1 MEVSSLVYLVGDV
14 EDAKAFMLMK
24 YGTNNFYDRSF
35 NLVANKKLATL
46 YPYNGKNLYNT
57 VKLSDDFLEDLVIL
71 LVPFAHIESV
81 KEEQGL
87 KLNNLLKTYKDWQ
100 NLDSYQASLVID
112 RLLSS
117 TNKEVKINS
126 DLASLQKQVSR
137 YISTSNNNYRCI
149 LPTTREKRRNE
160 GLIAKEA
167 YLSKAPL
174 FDSISSKKPKPTK
187 KSKSKKEFVQQ
198 CNYSELCSLVN
209 DSKNYKQISSVE
221 DAYFSDFDASPRNLS
236 DFLTKYFG
244 SEYWNL
250 PVTGYQIEYNGKF
263 FAGYVSIN
271 VTGLSTSVLVNGYH
285 SMREDWRS
293 VDYYN
298 SVEKKLKQ
306 CYDLY
311 KDTDFYFKDAIPLNY
326 TPLTLLDL
334 TNRLVYKD
342 NGIFLE
348 MGLIRVKDDG
358 KPFIRLA
365 VKGKY
370 RGYMEPVII
379 DDRRKDKLYKT
390 NTRYAIQEWKSS
402 HQRVV
407 ERAKYG
413 ESNWLH
419 RDLSE
424 IVTPQPNTK
433 IIYVCYLPETGVIK
447 VGRTRNWGSRKGVY
461 SRFKGDSKL
470 TSGIMRLCY
479 YWNVISTGD
488 EVVDRFLMYCAE
500 DHVKRLANSRMKLVE
515 GNEFFKGADLNEFI
529 REVRDYFES
538 ISISDLIGIRNT
550 SKIKRFC
557 KGESYDYARLIQKLQ
572 ELKEGNKS

>member
-1 MEVSSLVYLVGDV
+1 MVYFVGDV

-24 YGTNNFYDRSF
+24 YGTNHFYDRSF
-35 NLVANKKLATL
+35 KLVANKKLATL
-46 YPYNGKNLYNT
+46 YPYNGKNLHNT

-71 LVPFAHIESV
+71 LVPFTNVASM
-81 KEEQGL
+81 KKEQGS
-87 KLNNLLKTYKDWQ
+87 KLNNLLESYKDWQ

-112 RLLSS
+112 RLLSN
-117 TNKEVKINS
+117 TNKEVKVNS
-126 DLASLQKQVSR
+126 DLLNLQKQLSGYANDYHCVL
-137 YISTSNNNYRCI
+137 STICENRK
-149 LPTTREKRRNE
+149 EKKIIE
-160 GLIAKEA
+160 EKD
-167 YLSKAPL
+167 YLSKVPL
-174 FDSISSKKPKPTK
+174 LDSVSIQKPKPKEKT
-187 KSKSKKEFVQQ
+187 KSKKEFVQQ
-198 CNYSELCSLVN
+198 CNYAELCSLVK
-209 DSKNYKQISSVE
+209 DSKNYKQITSVE
-221 DAYFSDFDASPRNLS
+221 DAYFSDFDASPCNLS

-271 VTGLSTSVLVNGYH
+271 VTSLSTSVLVNGYH
-285 SMREDWRS
+285 SMREDWRV
-293 VDYYN
+293 VDYN
-298 SVEKKLKQ
+298 SVEKKLKY
-306 CYDLY
+306 CYDSY
-311 KDTDFYFKDAIPLNY
+311 KDTEYSFKDSIPLNH
-326 TPLTLLDL
+326 TPLTLLDFS
-334 TNRLVYKD
+334 NRLVYKD
-342 NGIFLE
+342 SGIFLE

-358 KPFIRLA
+358 RSFARLA

-370 RGYMEPVII
+370 RGYIEPVII
-379 DDRRKDKLYKT
+379 DDRQKDKLYKT
-390 NTRYAIQEWKSS
+390 NTRSAIQEWKSS

-424 IVTPQPNTK
+424 IVTPQPDTK
-433 IIYVCYLPETGVIK
+433 IIYVCYLPETAIIK

-461 SRFKGDSKL
+461 SRCKGDSKL

-479 YWNVISTGD
+479 YWNVISIGD

-500 DHVKRLANSRMKLVE
+500 DHIKRLANSRMKRVV
-515 GNEFFKGADLNEFI
+515 GKEFFKGTDLNEFI

-538 ISISDLIGIRNT
+538 LSVPDLISIRNT

-557 KGESYDYARLIQKLQ
+557 KSGAYDYDRLMQRLQ
-572 ELKEGNKS
+572 ELKEENKS

>member
-1 MEVSSLVYLVGDV
+1 
-14 EDAKAFMLMK
+14 MK
-24 YGTNNFYDRSF
+24 YGTNHFYDRSF
-35 NLVANKKLATL
+35 KLVANKKLATL
-46 YPYNGKNLYNT
+46 YPYNGKNLHNT

-71 LVPFAHIESV
+71 LVPFTNVASM
-81 KEEQGL
+81 KKEQGS
-87 KLNNLLKTYKDWQ
+87 KLNNLLESYKDWQ
-100 NLDSYQASLVID
+100 NLDSYQASLVIN

-117 TNKEVKINS
+117 TNKEVKVNS
-126 DLASLQKQVSR
+126 DLLNLQKQLSGYANDYHCVL
-137 YISTSNNNYRCI
+137 STICENRK
-149 LPTTREKRRNE
+149 EKKIIE
-160 GLIAKEA
+160 EKD
-167 YLSKAPL
+167 YLSKVPIL
-174 FDSISSKKPKPTK
+174 DSVSIQKPKPKEKT
-187 KSKSKKEFVQQ
+187 KSKKEFVQQ
-198 CNYSELCSLVN
+198 CNYAELCSLVK
-209 DSKNYKQISSVE
+209 DSKNYKQITSVE
-221 DAYFSDFDASPRNLS
+221 DAYFSDFDASPCNLS

-285 SMREDWRS
+285 SMREDWRV
-293 VDYYN
+293 VDYN
-298 SVEKKLKQ
+298 SVEKKLKY
-306 CYDLY
+306 CYDSY
-311 KDTDFYFKDAIPLNY
+311 KDTEFSFKDAIPLNY
-326 TPLTLLDL
+326 TPLTLLDF

-342 NGIFLE
+342 SGIFLE
-348 MGLIRVKDDG
+348 MGLNRVKDDG
-358 KPFIRLA
+358 RSFARLA

-370 RGYMEPVII
+370 RGYIEPVII
-379 DDRRKDKLYKT
+379 DDRQKDKLYKT
-390 NTRYAIQEWKSS
+390 NTRSAIQEWKIS

-424 IVTPQPNTK
+424 IVTPKQDTK
-433 IIYVCYLPETGVIK
+433 IIYVCYLPETAVIK

-461 SRFKGDSKL
+461 SRCKGDSKL

-479 YWNVISTGD
+479 YWNVISIGD

-500 DHVKRLANSRMKLVE
+500 DHIKRLANSRMKRVV
-515 GNEFFKGADLNEFI
+515 GKEFFKGTDLNEFI

-538 ISISDLIGIRNT
+538 LSVSDLISIRNT

-557 KGESYDYARLIQKLQ
+557 KMGAYDYARLMQRLQ
-572 ELKEGNKS
+572 ELKEENKS

>member
-1 MEVSSLVYLVGDV
+1 MVYFVGDV

-24 YGTNNFYDRSF
+24 YGTNHFYDRSF
-35 NLVANKKLATL
+35 KLVANKKLATL
-46 YPYNGKNLYNT
+46 YPYNGKNLHNT

-71 LVPFAHIESV
+71 LVPFTNVASM
-81 KEEQGL
+81 KKEQGS
-87 KLNNLLKTYKDWQ
+87 KLNNLLESYKDWQ
-100 NLDSYQASLVID
+100 NLDSYQASLVIN

-117 TNKEVKINS
+117 TNKEVKVNS
-126 DLASLQKQVSR
+126 DLLNLQKQLSGYANDYHCVL
-137 YISTSNNNYRCI
+137 STICENRK
-149 LPTTREKRRNE
+149 EKKIIE
-160 GLIAKEA
+160 EKD
-167 YLSKAPL
+167 YLSKVPL
-174 FDSISSKKPKPTK
+174 LDSVSIQKPKPKEKT
-187 KSKSKKEFVQQ
+187 KSKKEFVQQ
-198 CNYSELCSLVN
+198 CNYAELCSLVK
-209 DSKNYKQISSVE
+209 DSKNYKQITSVE
-221 DAYFSDFDASPRNLS
+221 DAYFSDFDASPCNLS

-271 VTGLSTSVLVNGYH
+271 VTSLSTSVLVNGYH
-285 SMREDWRS
+285 SMREDWRV
-293 VDYYN
+293 VDYN
-298 SVEKKLKQ
+298 SVEKKLKY
-306 CYDLY
+306 CYDSY
-311 KDTDFYFKDAIPLNY
+311 KDTEYSFKDSIPLNH
-326 TPLTLLDL
+326 TPLTLLDFS
-334 TNRLVYKD
+334 NRLVYKD
-342 NGIFLE
+342 SGIFLE

-358 KPFIRLA
+358 RSFARLA

-370 RGYMEPVII
+370 RGYIEPVII
-379 DDRRKDKLYKT
+379 DDRQKDKLYKT
-390 NTRYAIQEWKSS
+390 NTRSAIQEWKSS

-424 IVTPQPNTK
+424 IVTPQPDTK
-433 IIYVCYLPETGVIK
+433 IIYVCYLPETAIIK

-461 SRFKGDSKL
+461 SRCKGDSKL

-479 YWNVISTGD
+479 YWNVISIGD

-500 DHVKRLANSRMKLVE
+500 DHIKRLANSRMKRVV
-515 GNEFFKGADLNEFI
+515 GKEFFKGTDLNEFI

-538 ISISDLIGIRNT
+538 LSVPDLISIRNT

-557 KGESYDYARLIQKLQ
+557 KSGAYDYDRLMQRLQ
-572 ELKEGNKS
+572 ELKEENKS

>member
-1 MEVSSLVYLVGDV
+1 
-14 EDAKAFMLMK
+14 MK
-24 YGTNNFYDRSF
+24 YGTNHFYDRSF
-35 NLVANKKLATL
+35 KLVANKKLATL
-46 YPYNGKNLYNT
+46 YPYNGKNLHNT

-71 LVPFAHIESV
+71 LVPFTNVASM
-81 KEEQGL
+81 KKEQGS
-87 KLNNLLKTYKDWQ
+87 KLNNLLESYKDWQ
-100 NLDSYQASLVID
+100 NLDSYQASLVIN

-117 TNKEVKINS
+117 TNKEVKVNF
-126 DLASLQKQVSR
+126 DLLNLQKQLSGYANDYHCVL
-137 YISTSNNNYRCI
+137 STICENRK
-149 LPTTREKRRNE
+149 EKKIIE
-160 GLIAKEA
+160 EKD
-167 YLSKAPL
+167 YLSKVPL
-174 FDSISSKKPKPTK
+174 LDSVSIQKPKPKEKT
-187 KSKSKKEFVQQ
+187 KSKKEFVQQ
-198 CNYSELCSLVN
+198 CNYAELCSLVN
-209 DSKNYKQISSVE
+209 DSKNYKQITSVE
-221 DAYFSDFDASPRNLS
+221 DAYFSDFDASPCNLS

-285 SMREDWRS
+285 SMREDWRV
-293 VDYYN
+293 VDYN
-298 SVEKKLKQ
+298 SVEKKLKY
-306 CYDLY
+306 CYDSY
-311 KDTDFYFKDAIPLNY
+311 KDTEYSFKDSIPLNH
-326 TPLTLLDL
+326 TPLTLLDF

-342 NGIFLE
+342 SGIFLE

-358 KPFIRLA
+358 MSFARLA

-370 RGYMEPVII
+370 RGYIEPVII
-379 DDRRKDKLYKT
+379 DDRQKDKLYKT
-390 NTRYAIQEWKSS
+390 NTRSAIQEWKSS

-424 IVTPQPNTK
+424 IVTPQPDTK
-433 IIYVCYLPETGVIK
+433 IIYVCYLPETAIIK

-461 SRFKGDSKL
+461 SRCKGDSKL

-479 YWNVISTGD
+479 YWNVISIGD

-500 DHVKRLANSRMKLVE
+500 DHIKRLANSRMKRVV
-515 GNEFFKGADLNEFI
+515 GKEFFKGTDLNEFI

-538 ISISDLIGIRNT
+538 LSVPDLISIRNT

-557 KGESYDYARLIQKLQ
+557 KSGAYDYDRLMQRLQ
-572 ELKEGNKS
+572 ELKEENKS

>member
-1 MEVSSLVYLVGDV
+1 MVYFVGDV

-24 YGTNNFYDRSF
+24 YGTNHFYDRSF
-35 NLVANKKLATL
+35 KLVANKKLATL
-46 YPYNGKNLYNT
+46 YPYNGKNLHNT
-57 VKLSDDFLEDLVIL
+57 VKLSDDFLENLVIL
-71 LVPFAHIESV
+71 LVPFTNVASM
-81 KEEQGL
+81 KKEQGS
-87 KLNNLLKTYKDWQ
+87 KLNNLLESYKDWQ
-100 NLDSYQASLVID
+100 NLDSYQASLVIN

-117 TNKEVKINS
+117 TNKEVKVNS
-126 DLASLQKQVSR
+126 DLLNLQKQLSGYANDYHCVL
-137 YISTSNNNYRCI
+137 STICENRK
-149 LPTTREKRRNE
+149 EKKIIE
-160 GLIAKEA
+160 EKD
-167 YLSKAPL
+167 YLSKVPL
-174 FDSISSKKPKPTK
+174 LDSVSIQKPKPKEKT
-187 KSKSKKEFVQQ
+187 KSKKEFVQQ
-198 CNYSELCSLVN
+198 CNYAELCSLVK
-209 DSKNYKQISSVE
+209 DSKNYKPITSVE
-221 DAYFSDFDASPRNLS
+221 DAYFSDFDASPCNLS

-285 SMREDWRS
+285 SMREDWRV
-293 VDYYN
+293 VDYN
-298 SVEKKLKQ
+298 SVEKKLKY
-306 CYDLY
+306 CYDSY
-311 KDTDFYFKDAIPLNY
+311 KDTEYSFKDSIPLNH
-326 TPLTLLDL
+326 TPLTLLDF

-342 NGIFLE
+342 SGIFLE

-358 KPFIRLA
+358 GSFARLA

-370 RGYMEPVII
+370 RGYIEPVII
-379 DDRRKDKLYKT
+379 DDRQKDKLYKT
-390 NTRYAIQEWKSS
+390 NTRSAIQEWKSS

-424 IVTPQPNTK
+424 IVTPQPDTK
-433 IIYVCYLPETGVIK
+433 IIYVCYLPETAIIK

-461 SRFKGDSKL
+461 SRCKGDSKL

-479 YWNVISTGD
+479 YWNVISIGD

-500 DHVKRLANSRMKLVE
+500 DHIKRLANSRMKRVV
-515 GNEFFKGADLNEFI
+515 GKEFFKGADLNEFI

-538 ISISDLIGIRNT
+538 LSVPDLISIRNT

-557 KGESYDYARLIQKLQ
+557 KSGAYDYDRLMQRLQ
-572 ELKEGNKS
+572 ELKEENKS

>member
-1 MEVSSLVYLVGDV
+1 MVYFVGDV

-24 YGTNNFYDRSF
+24 YGTNHFYDRSF
-35 NLVANKKLATL
+35 KLVANKKLATL
-46 YPYNGKNLYNT
+46 YPYNGKNLHNT

-71 LVPFAHIESV
+71 LVPFTNVASM
-81 KEEQGL
+81 KKEQGS
-87 KLNNLLKTYKDWQ
+87 KLNNLLETYKDWQ
-100 NLDSYQASLVID
+100 NLDSYQASRVID

-117 TNKEVKINS
+117 TNKEVKVNS
-126 DLASLQKQVSR
+126 DLASLQKHVLK
-137 YISTSNNNYRCI
+137 YTNTNNYHCI
-149 LPTTREKRRNE
+149 LPTIHKKRRE
-160 GLIAKEA
+160 QEFIAEEF
-167 YLSKAPL
+167 L
-174 FDSISSKKPKPTK
+174 SSKTPLRDSVSIQKPKPTK
-187 KSKSKKEFVQQ
+187 KPKPKKEFVQQ
-198 CNYSELCSLVN
+198 CNYAELCSLVN
-209 DSKNYKQISSVE
+209 NSKNYKQITSVE
-221 DAYFSDFDASPRNLS
+221 DAYFSDFDASPCNLS

-263 FAGYVSIN
+263 FAGHVSIN

-285 SMREDWRS
+285 SMREDWRA
-293 VDYYN
+293 VDYN
-298 SVEKKLKQ
+298 SVEQKLKD
-306 CYDLY
+306 CYNSY
-311 KDTDFYFKDAIPLNY
+311 KNTEFSFKDAIPLNH
-326 TPLTLLDL
+326 TPLTLLDF

-342 NGIFLE
+342 SGIFLE

-358 KPFIRLA
+358 RSFAKLA

-370 RGYMEPVII
+370 RGYIEPVVI
-379 DDRRKDKLYKT
+379 DDRQKDKLYKT
-390 NTRYAIQEWKSS
+390 NTRSAIQEWKSS

-424 IVTPQPNTK
+424 IVKPQSDTK

-447 VGRTRNWGSRKGVY
+447 VGRTRNWGSRKGIY

-488 EVVDRFLMYCAE
+488 EVIDRFLMYCAE
-500 DHVKRLANSRMKLVE
+500 DHLKLLAGSRMKLVE
-515 GNEFFKGADLNEFI
+515 GNEFFRGYELNEFI
-529 REVRDYFES
+529 REVRSHFES
-538 ISISDLIGIRNT
+538 LSISSLISIRNK

-557 KGESYDYARLIQKLQ
+557 KGESYDYDRLMQRLQ
-572 ELKEGNKS
+572 ELKEENKS

>member
-1 MEVSSLVYLVGDV
+1 
-14 EDAKAFMLMK
+14 MK
-24 YGTNNFYDRSF
+24 YGTNHFYDRSF
-35 NLVANKKLATL
+35 KLVANKKLATL
-46 YPYNGKNLYNT
+46 YPYNGKNLHNT

-71 LVPFAHIESV
+71 LVPFTNVASM
-81 KEEQGL
+81 KKEQGS
-87 KLNNLLKTYKDWQ
+87 KLNNLLESYKDWQ
-100 NLDSYQASLVID
+100 NLDSYQASLVIN

-117 TNKEVKINS
+117 TNKEVKVNS
-126 DLASLQKQVSR
+126 DLLNLQKQLSGYANDYHCVL
-137 YISTSNNNYRCI
+137 STICENRK
-149 LPTTREKRRNE
+149 EKKIIE
-160 GLIAKEA
+160 EKD
-167 YLSKAPL
+167 YLSKVPIL
-174 FDSISSKKPKPTK
+174 DSVSIQKPKPKEKT
-187 KSKSKKEFVQQ
+187 KSKKEFVQQ
-198 CNYSELCSLVN
+198 CNYAELCSLVK
-209 DSKNYKQISSVE
+209 DSKNYKQITSVE
-221 DAYFSDFDASPRNLS
+221 DAYFSDFDASPCNLS

-285 SMREDWRS
+285 SMREDWRV
-293 VDYYN
+293 VDYN
-298 SVEKKLKQ
+298 SVEKKLKY
-306 CYDLY
+306 CYDSY
-311 KDTDFYFKDAIPLNY
+311 KDTEFSFKDAIPLNY
-326 TPLTLLDL
+326 TPLTLLDF

-342 NGIFLE
+342 SGIFLE
-348 MGLIRVKDDG
+348 MGLNRVKDDG
-358 KPFIRLA
+358 RSFARLA

-370 RGYMEPVII
+370 RGYIEPVII
-379 DDRRKDKLYKT
+379 DDRQKDKLYKT
-390 NTRYAIQEWKSS
+390 NTRSAIQEWKTS

-424 IVTPQPNTK
+424 IVTPKQDTK
-433 IIYVCYLPETGVIK
+433 IIYVCYLPETAVIK

-461 SRFKGDSKL
+461 SRCKGDSKL

-479 YWNVISTGD
+479 YWNVISIGD

-500 DHVKRLANSRMKLVE
+500 DHIKRLANSRMKRVV
-515 GNEFFKGADLNEFI
+515 GKEFFKGTDLNEFI

-538 ISISDLIGIRNT
+538 LSVSDLISIRNT

-557 KGESYDYARLIQKLQ
+557 KMGAYAYARLMQRLQ
-572 ELKEGNKS
+572 ELKEEDKS

>member
-1 MEVSSLVYLVGDV
+1 MVYFVGDV

-24 YGTNNFYDRSF
+24 YGTNHFYDRSF
-35 NLVANKKLATL
+35 KLVANKKLATL
-46 YPYNGKNLYNT
+46 YPYNGKNLHNT

-71 LVPFAHIESV
+71 LVPFTNVASM
-81 KEEQGL
+81 KKEQGS
-87 KLNNLLKTYKDWQ
+87 KLNNLLESYKDWQ
-100 NLDSYQASLVID
+100 NLDSYQASLVIN

-117 TNKEVKINS
+117 TNKEVKVNS
-126 DLASLQKQVSR
+126 DLLNLQKQLSGYANDYHCVL
-137 YISTSNNNYRCI
+137 STICENRK
-149 LPTTREKRRNE
+149 EKKIIE
-160 GLIAKEA
+160 EKD
-167 YLSKAPL
+167 YLSKVPIL
-174 FDSISSKKPKPTK
+174 DSVSIQKPKPKEKT
-187 KSKSKKEFVQQ
+187 KSKKEFVQQ
-198 CNYSELCSLVN
+198 CNYAELCSLVK
-209 DSKNYKQISSVE
+209 DSKNYKQITSVE
-221 DAYFSDFDASPRNLS
+221 DAYFSDFDASPCNLS

-285 SMREDWRS
+285 SMREDWRV
-293 VDYYN
+293 VDYN
-298 SVEKKLKQ
+298 SVEKKLKY
-306 CYDLY
+306 CYDSY
-311 KDTDFYFKDAIPLNY
+311 KDTEFSFKDAIPLNY
-326 TPLTLLDL
+326 TPLTLLDF

-342 NGIFLE
+342 SGIFLE
-348 MGLIRVKDDG
+348 MGLNRVKDDG
-358 KPFIRLA
+358 RSFARLA

-370 RGYMEPVII
+370 RGYIEPVII
-379 DDRRKDKLYKT
+379 DDRQKDKLYKT
-390 NTRYAIQEWKSS
+390 NTRSAIQEWKTS

-424 IVTPQPNTK
+424 IVTPKQDTK
-433 IIYVCYLPETGVIK
+433 IIYVCYLPETAVIK

-461 SRFKGDSKL
+461 SRCKGDSKL

-479 YWNVISTGD
+479 YWNVISIGD

-500 DHVKRLANSRMKLVE
+500 DHIKRLANSRMKRVV
-515 GNEFFKGADLNEFI
+515 GKEFFKGTDLNEFI

-538 ISISDLIGIRNT
+538 LSVSDLISIRNT

-557 KGESYDYARLIQKLQ
+557 KMGAYDYARLMQRLQ
-572 ELKEGNKS
+572 ELKEEDKS

>member
-1 MEVSSLVYLVGDV
+1 MVYFVGDV

-24 YGTNNFYDRSF
+24 YGTNHFYDRSF
-35 NLVANKKLATL
+35 KLVANKKLATL
-46 YPYNGKNLYNT
+46 YPYNGKNLHNT

-71 LVPFAHIESV
+71 LVPFTNVASM
-81 KEEQGL
+81 KKEQGS
-87 KLNNLLKTYKDWQ
+87 KLNNLLESYKDWQ

-112 RLLSS
+112 RLLSN
-117 TNKEVKINS
+117 TNKEVKVNS
-126 DLASLQKQVSR
+126 DLLNLQKQLSGYANDYHCVL
-137 YISTSNNNYRCI
+137 STICENRK
-149 LPTTREKRRNE
+149 EKKIIE
-160 GLIAKEA
+160 EKD
-167 YLSKAPL
+167 YLSKVPL
-174 FDSISSKKPKPTK
+174 LDSVSIQKPKPKEKT
-187 KSKSKKEFVQQ
+187 KSKKEFVQQ
-198 CNYSELCSLVN
+198 CNYAELCSLVK
-209 DSKNYKQISSVE
+209 DSKNYKQITSVE
-221 DAYFSDFDASPRNLS
+221 DAYFSDFYASPCNLS

-271 VTGLSTSVLVNGYH
+271 VTSLSTSVLVNGYH
-285 SMREDWRS
+285 SMREDWRV
-293 VDYYN
+293 VDYN
-298 SVEKKLKQ
+298 SVEKKLKY
-306 CYDLY
+306 CYDSY
-311 KDTDFYFKDAIPLNY
+311 KDTEYSFKDSIPLNH
-326 TPLTLLDL
+326 TPLTLLDFS
-334 TNRLVYKD
+334 NRLVYKD
-342 NGIFLE
+342 SGIFLE

-358 KPFIRLA
+358 RSFARLA

-370 RGYMEPVII
+370 RGYIEPVII
-379 DDRRKDKLYKT
+379 DDRQKDKLYKT
-390 NTRYAIQEWKSS
+390 NTRSAIQEWKSS

-424 IVTPQPNTK
+424 IVTPQPDTK
-433 IIYVCYLPETGVIK
+433 IIYVCYLPETAIIK

-461 SRFKGDSKL
+461 SRCKGDSKL

-479 YWNVISTGD
+479 YWNVISIGD

-500 DHVKRLANSRMKLVE
+500 DHIKRLANSRMKRVV
-515 GNEFFKGADLNEFI
+515 GKEFFKGTDLNEFI

-538 ISISDLIGIRNT
+538 LSVPDLISIRNT

-557 KGESYDYARLIQKLQ
+557 KSGAYDYDRLMQRLQ
-572 ELKEGNKS
+572 ELKEENKS

>member
-1 MEVSSLVYLVGDV
+1 
-14 EDAKAFMLMK
+14 MK
-24 YGTNNFYDRSF
+24 YGTNHFYDRSF
-35 NLVANKKLATL
+35 KLVANKKLATL
-46 YPYNGKNLYNT
+46 YPYNGKNLHNT

-71 LVPFAHIESV
+71 LVPFTNVASM
-81 KEEQGL
+81 KKEQGS
-87 KLNNLLKTYKDWQ
+87 KLNNLLESYKDWQ
-100 NLDSYQASLVID
+100 NLDSYQASLVIN

-117 TNKEVKINS
+117 TNKEVKVNS
-126 DLASLQKQVSR
+126 DLLNLQKQLSGYANDYHCVL
-137 YISTSNNNYRCI
+137 STICENRK
-149 LPTTREKRRNE
+149 EKKIIE
-160 GLIAKEA
+160 EKD
-167 YLSKAPL
+167 YLSKVPIL
-174 FDSISSKKPKPTK
+174 DSVSIQKPKPKEKT
-187 KSKSKKEFVQQ
+187 KSKKEFVQQ
-198 CNYSELCSLVN
+198 CNYAELCSLVK
-209 DSKNYKQISSVE
+209 DSKNYKQITSVE
-221 DAYFSDFDASPRNLS
+221 DAYFSDFDASPCNLS

-285 SMREDWRS
+285 SMREDWRV
-293 VDYYN
+293 VDYN
-298 SVEKKLKQ
+298 SVEKKLKY
-306 CYDLY
+306 CYDSY
-311 KDTDFYFKDAIPLNY
+311 KDTEFSFKDAIPLNY
-326 TPLTLLDL
+326 TPLTLLDF

-342 NGIFLE
+342 SGIFLE
-348 MGLIRVKDDG
+348 MGLNRVKDDG
-358 KPFIRLA
+358 RSFARLA

-370 RGYMEPVII
+370 RGYIEPVII
-379 DDRRKDKLYKT
+379 DDRQKDKLYKT
-390 NTRYAIQEWKSS
+390 NTRSAIQEWKTS

-424 IVTPQPNTK
+424 IVTPKQDTK
-433 IIYVCYLPETGVIK
+433 IIYVCYLPETAVIK

-461 SRFKGDSKL
+461 SRCKGDSKL

-479 YWNVISTGD
+479 YWNVISIGD

-500 DHVKRLANSRMKLVE
+500 DHIKRLANSRMKRVV
-515 GNEFFKGADLNEFI
+515 GKEFFKGTDLNEFI

-538 ISISDLIGIRNT
+538 LSVSDLISIRNT

-557 KGESYDYARLIQKLQ
+557 KMGAYDYARLMQRLQ
-572 ELKEGNKS
+572 ELKEEDKS

>member
-1 MEVSSLVYLVGDV
+1 MVYFVGDV

-24 YGTNNFYDRSF
+24 YGTNHFYDRSF
-35 NLVANKKLATL
+35 KLVANKKLATL
-46 YPYNGKNLYNT
+46 YPYNGKNLHNT

-71 LVPFAHIESV
+71 LVPFTNVASM
-81 KEEQGL
+81 KKEQGS
-87 KLNNLLKTYKDWQ
+87 KLNNLLESYKDWQ
-100 NLDSYQASLVID
+100 NLDSYQASLVIN

-117 TNKEVKINS
+117 TNKEVKVNS
-126 DLASLQKQVSR
+126 DLLNLQKQLSGYANDYHCVL
-137 YISTSNNNYRCI
+137 STICENRK
-149 LPTTREKRRNE
+149 EKKIIE
-160 GLIAKEA
+160 EKD
-167 YLSKAPL
+167 YLSKVPIL
-174 FDSISSKKPKPTK
+174 DSVSIQKPKPKEKT
-187 KSKSKKEFVQQ
+187 KSKKEFVQQ
-198 CNYSELCSLVN
+198 CNYAELCSLVK
-209 DSKNYKQISSVE
+209 DSKNYKQITSVE
-221 DAYFSDFDASPRNLS
+221 DAYFSDFDASPCNLS

-285 SMREDWRS
+285 SMREDWRV
-293 VDYYN
+293 VDYN
-298 SVEKKLKQ
+298 SVEKKLKY
-306 CYDLY
+306 CYDSY
-311 KDTDFYFKDAIPLNY
+311 KDTEFSFKDAIPLNY
-326 TPLTLLDL
+326 TPLTLLDF

-342 NGIFLE
+342 SGIFLE
-348 MGLIRVKDDG
+348 MGLNRVKDDG
-358 KPFIRLA
+358 RSFARLA

-370 RGYMEPVII
+370 RGYIEPVII
-379 DDRRKDKLYKT
+379 DDRQKDKLYKT
-390 NTRYAIQEWKSS
+390 NTRSAIQEWKIS

-424 IVTPQPNTK
+424 IVTPKQDTK
-433 IIYVCYLPETGVIK
+433 IIYVCYLPETAVIK

-461 SRFKGDSKL
+461 SRCKGDSKL

-479 YWNVISTGD
+479 YWNVISIGD

-500 DHVKRLANSRMKLVE
+500 DHIKRLANSRMKRVV
-515 GNEFFKGADLNEFI
+515 GKEFFKGTDLNEFI

-538 ISISDLIGIRNT
+538 LSVSDLISIRNT

-557 KGESYDYARLIQKLQ
+557 KMGAYDYARLMQRLQ
-572 ELKEGNKS
+572 ELKEENKS